1 MFNKLIGDKRF
12 YRHVFT
18 LMIPILIQ
26 NGITNFVNMLD
37 NLMVGQVGQ
46 TEMIGVSVANQ
57 LIFVFNLCIFGAV
70 SGAGIFGAQF
80 FGNNDHK
87 GLRDSFRFKI
97 IFCTLL
103 TVGVIGLF
111 YFCGPMLINMY
122 LKGEGSVEAATASL
136 EAGFSYLKIML
147 IGLIPAALAQCWSS
161 TLRETGQTLPP
172 MVAGV
177 IAVFVNLTGIFIEV
191 SVTYF
196 LGRFLGKDAVYKM
209 LSKKE
214 TGRKLLA
221 KDIQSKTS
229 VLVSIRAIPAFPID
243 FVSLFYGASG
253 CKYLKYAVLSVAGIA
268 WRVIL
273 FTLLG
278 DAIFKWI
285 PLDKIILIAICCI
298 PIGVVYYLIK
308 KFRIEPKKAQENKT
322 DGCE

>member
-1 MFNKLIGDKRF
+1 MKKKDIFLIILRCVVALSLFAVAIIYYEELSTIDVRALADVTDKLAVLI
-12 YRHVFT
+12 
-18 LMIPILIQ
+18 ILILAVY
-26 NGITNFVNMLD
+26 IIKALVFVVPASVVYVA
-37 NLMVGQVGQ
+37 VGAIMSPV
-46 TEMIGVSVANQ
+46 
-57 LIFVFNLCIFGAV
+57 LAV
-70 SGAGIFGAQF
+70 I
-80 FGNNDHK
+80 
-87 GLRDSFRFKI
+87 
-97 IFCTLL
+97 
-103 TVGVIGLF
+103 
-111 YFCGPMLINMY
+111 
-122 LKGEGSVEAATASL
+122 
-136 EAGFSYLKIML
+136 
-147 IGLIPAALAQCWSS
+147 
-161 TLRETGQTLPP
+161 
-172 MVAGV
+172 
-177 IAVFVNLTGIFIEV
+177 VNLTGIFIEV

-214 TGRKLLA
+214 TGIKLLE
-221 KDIQSKTS
+221 KDIQSKAS

-278 DAIFKWI
+278 DAIFNWI
-285 PLDKIILIAICCI
+285 PLDKIILVAICCI

>member
-1 MFNKLIGDKRF
+1 MKKRDIFLIILRC
-12 YRHVFT
+12 VIALT
-18 LMIPILIQ
+18 LFAVAIIYYDELS
-26 NGITNFVNMLD
+26 NLD
-37 NLMVGQVGQ
+37 V
-46 TEMIGVSVANQ
+46 
-57 LIFVFNLCIFGAV
+57 
-70 SGAGIFGAQF
+70 
-80 FGNNDHK
+80 
-87 GLRDSFRFKI
+87 R
-97 IFCTLL
+97 
-103 TVGVIGLF
+103 
-111 YFCGPMLINMY
+111 
-122 LKGEGSVEAATASL
+122 
-136 EAGFSYLKIML
+136 
-147 IGLIPAALAQCWSS
+147 ALADV
-161 TLRETGQTLPP
+161 TDKLPVLIA
-172 MVAGV
+172 MVLAVYIIKALVFVVPASVVYVAVGA
-177 IAVFVNLTGIFIEV
+177 IMNPLLAVFVNLTGIFIEV

-196 LGRFLGKDAVYKM
+196 LGRFLGKDAVYKL

-221 KDIQSKTS
+221 KDIQSKAS

-298 PIGVVYYLIK
+298 PVGVVYYLIK
-308 KFRIEPKKAQENKT
+308 KFRIEPRKAKKTEA